1 MTLLHVAASAHTF
14 DLSGGTDDD
23 QDGDDD
29 DGGDSCAETSPGYDS
44 RAEAVGPNLSGSFI
58 ASEDEVN
65 DLSSTDGNEDEDE
78 DAAGSTGPMNEG
90 DWCDEMFT
98 KYATQ

>member
-1 MTLLHVAASAHTF
+1 VA
-14 DLSGGTDDD
+14 L
-23 QDGDDD
+23 
-29 DGGDSCAETSPGYDS
+29 E
-44 RAEAVGPNLSGSFI
+44 PNLSGSFI

-65 DLSSTDGNEDEDE
+65 DLSSTDGSEDEVEDE
-78 DAAGSTGPMNEG
+78 AVAGSTGPVNEG

>member
-1 MTLLHVAASAHTF
+1 MAL
-14 DLSGGTDDD
+14 
-23 QDGDDD
+23 
-29 DGGDSCAETSPGYDS
+29 E
-44 RAEAVGPNLSGSFI
+44 PNLSGSFI

-65 DLSSTDGNEDEDE
+65 DLSSTDGSEDEDE
-78 DAAGSTGPMNEG
+78 DEDVAGSTGPVNEG